1 MQAYNLAC
9 YSSTKSNDQFLFN
22 ELFNAFSGSY
32 RKAAIISNVIDNL
45 TSRDES
51 ASKITIRQTK
61 QKPTPFVVISDPFTL
76 ATLNLFGEAA
86 IVVDVY

>member
-9 YSSTKSNDQFLFN
+9 YSSTTSNDQFLFN

-51 ASKITIRQTK
+51 ASKITIRQKETN
-61 QKPTPFVVISDPFTL
+61 TFRGDF
-76 ATLNLFGEAA
+76 
-86 IVVDVY
+86 

>member
-1 MQAYNLAC
+1 MWSSKSDCMRKAIFHIKKLTEMQAYNPAC
-9 YSSTKSNDQFLFN
+9 YSSTTSNDQFLFN

-61 QKPTPFVVISDPFTL
+61 
-76 ATLNLFGEAA
+76 
-86 IVVDVY
+86 